1 MVAGERA
8 PSETGGEGL
17 HVVIADDDANV
28 ADVVTAILS
37 DEGYAVSVL
46 EETDHASIAAAVGRL
61 EPDCILLDGAG
72 ESAFGGSWSEAAYL
86 AARGRAVPTVM
97 FTAHA
102 EAVHEARDQ
111 ASDRAAAAQ
120 FAAVVGKP
128 FALDDLLDAVALAT
142 GRSERWDGSAS
153 ADGQR
158 TEELVEELRAAGA
171 LDIKTST
178 RREWAT
184 FRSPSDAAIYQLYWW
199 QRLGRY
205 VVGRYDEDARLQVIG
220 EFFERSAAIEAATAS
235 FADEPSFGV
244 DKP

>member
-8 PSETGGEGL
+8 PSQTVGEDL

-28 ADVVTAILS
+28 ADVVRAILS

-72 ESAFGGSWSEAAYL
+72 EATFGGSWSEAAYL

-220 EFFERSAAIEAATAS
+220 EFFERSAAIEAATAN
-235 FADEPSFGV
+235 F

>member
-8 PSETGGEGL
+8 PSQTGGEDL

-28 ADVVTAILS
+28 ADVVRAILS

-72 ESAFGGSWSEAAYL
+72 EATFGGSWSEAAYL

-102 EAVHEARDQ
+102 EAVREARDQ
-111 ASDRAAAAQ
+111 ASDRAEAAQ
-120 FAAVVGKP
+120 FAAVVSKP
-128 FALDDLLDAVALAT
+128 FGLDDLLDAVALAT